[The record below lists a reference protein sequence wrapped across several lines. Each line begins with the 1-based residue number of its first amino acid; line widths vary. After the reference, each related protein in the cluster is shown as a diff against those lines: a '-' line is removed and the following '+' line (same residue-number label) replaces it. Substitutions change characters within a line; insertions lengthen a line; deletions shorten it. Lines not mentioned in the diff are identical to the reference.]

1 MIVFLV
7 ILGIVLYLS
16 IAAASLGL
24 IEASNRH
31 RRIMQESAT
40 DEILAIFWPIFLLF
54 FVFIFLPYDG
64 AQKFHAW
71 NIDRIARAKLKE
83 KETKPEE
90 GPYR

>member
-7 ILGIVLYLS
+7 ILGIALYLS
-16 IAAASLGL
+16 IAAAS
-24 IEASNRH
+24 
-31 RRIMQESAT
+31 
-40 DEILAIFWPIFLLF
+40 
-54 FVFIFLPYDG
+54 YDG

>member
-40 DEILAIFWPIFLLF
+40 DEILAFLC
-54 FVFIFLPYDG
+54 
-64 AQKFHAW
+64 FHLSSVRWSAEVS
-71 NIDRIARAKLKE
+71 RVE
-83 KETKPEE
+83 
-90 GPYR
+90 Y